1 MKSKLI
7 MRPIYALAILLILN
21 GCSFD
26 NKSGIWKSEN
36 ITDKSSDLFS
46 EFETLSN
53 ENDNFDKVINFK
65 NNFTLSLPKKINNKK
80 WLEKIIIS
88 LII

>member
-1 MKSKLI
+1 

-65 NNFTLSLPKKINNKK
+65 IILLYLYLKK
-80 WLEKIIIS
+80 
-88 LII
+88 LIIKNG